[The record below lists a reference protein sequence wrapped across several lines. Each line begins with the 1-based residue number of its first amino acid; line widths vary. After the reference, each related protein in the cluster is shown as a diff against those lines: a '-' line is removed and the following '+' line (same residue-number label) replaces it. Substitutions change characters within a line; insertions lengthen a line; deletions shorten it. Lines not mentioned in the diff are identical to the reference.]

1 MFYRKQNKGFTLIEL
16 LVVIAIIAILIGLL
30 LPAVQKVR
38 EAAARIQCANNL
50 RNIGLGVLNSENTFN
65 RFPLCRVSNAGGRAI
80 YGNSNRSLFVL
91 ILPYIEQEAL
101 YKKYEGIYSPFPTST
116 GANRRNW
123 DHPDM
128 TSIYQ
133 TKMKIL
139 NCPSTP
145 GTQPISGNGPAY
157 AYTNAYTSDYNVMNG
172 VELASVPN
180 AYSLGLIPYTLDDS
194 SRRGILDFSFQTT
207 MAAITDGTSNTIL
220 IVEDAGRPKRYI
232 KGKLTAGTAISGAVW
247 TDSDGTFTLH
257 GYSTDGITS
266 GGPCASNCNNNNE
279 IYSFHNGGANV
290 VFGDGSTRFFKE
302 TISVG
307 VVAAATTKSNGE
319 IVNVD

>member
-1 MFYRKQNKGFTLIEL
+1 MFYRNQHKGFTLIEL
-16 LVVIAIIAILIGLL
+16 LVVIGIIALLIGLL

-38 EAAARIQCANNL
+38 ETAARMQCANNL

-65 RFPLCRVSNAGGRAI
+65 RFPLCRVSNAQGRAI

-101 YKKYEGIYSPFPTST
+101 YKKYEGIYSPFPTAT
-116 GANRRNW
+116 GVSRRNW

-133 TKMKIL
+133 TKMNLL
-139 NCPSTP
+139 NCPSAP
-145 GTQPISGNGPAY
+145 GTQAISGN

-172 VELASVPN
+172 VEIASVPN

-194 SRRGILDFSFQTT
+194 SRRGILDFSFQTIMT
-207 MAAITDGTSNTIL
+207 AITDGTSNTIL
-220 IVEDAGRPKRYI
+220 IVEDAGRPNRYA
-232 KGKLTAGTAISGAVW
+232 KGKITPGAAISGAVW
-247 TDSDGTFTLH
+247 TDDGGTFTLH
-257 GYSTDGITS
+257 GYSTDGLTS
-266 GGPCASNCNNNNE
+266 GGPCASNCSNNNE

-302 TISVG
+302 SISVG
-307 VVAAATTKSNGE
+307 VVAAVTTKSNGE

>member
-1 MFYRKQNKGFTLIEL
+1 MFYRKQHKGFTLIEL
-16 LVVIAIIAILIGLL
+16 LVVIGIIALLIGLL

-38 EAAARIQCANNL
+38 EAASRLQCANNL

-65 RFPLCRVSNAGGRAI
+65 RFPLCRVSNAVGRAI

-101 YKKYEGIYSPFPTST
+101 YKQYEGIYSPFPTAT
-116 GANRRNW
+116 GASRRNW

-133 TKMKIL
+133 TKMNIL

-145 GTQPISGNGPAY
+145 AIQPISGNTTH

-172 VELASVPN
+172 VEINSVPN

-220 IVEDAGRPKRYI
+220 IVEDAGRPNRYA
-232 KGKLTAGTAISGAVW
+232 KGKIAPGTAISGGVW
-247 TDSDGTFTLH
+247 TDDGGTFTLH
-257 GYSTDGITS
+257 GYSTDGLTQ
-266 GGPCASNCNNNNE
+266 GGPCASNCSNNNE

-302 TISVG
+302 SISVG

-319 IVNVD
+319 IVSVD

>member
-1 MFYRKQNKGFTLIEL
+1 MFYRNQHKGFTLIEL
-16 LVVIAIIAILIGLL
+16 LVVIGIIALLIGLL

-38 EAAARIQCANNL
+38 ETAARMQCANNL

-101 YKKYEGIYSPFPTST
+101 YKKYEGIYSPFPTAT
-116 GANRRNW
+116 GASRRNW

-128 TSIYQ
+128 ASIYQ
-133 TKMKIL
+133 TKMNLL

-145 GTQPISGNGPAY
+145 GTQPISGNATH

-172 VELASVPN
+172 VEIANIPN
-180 AYSLGLIPYTLDDS
+180 AYSLGLIPYNLDDS
-194 SRRGILDFSFQTT
+194 SRRGILDFSFQTP
-207 MAAITDGTSNTIL
+207 MVALTDGTSNTML
-220 IVEDAGRPKRYI
+220 IVEDAGRPNRYA
-232 KGKLTAGTAISGAVW
+232 KGKITSGTAISGSVW
-247 TDSDGTFTLH
+247 SDDDGTFTLH
-257 GYSTDGITS
+257 GYATDGFTS
-266 GGPCASNCNNNNE
+266 GGPCASNCSNNNE

-302 TISVG
+302 TISVA
-307 VVAAATTKSNGE
+307 VVAAVITKSNGE

>member
-1 MFYRKQNKGFTLIEL
+1 MFYRNQQKGFTLIEL
-16 LVVIAIIAILIGLL
+16 LVVIGIIALLIGLL

-38 EAAARIQCANNL
+38 EAASRMQCANNL

-65 RFPLCRVSNAGGRAI
+65 RFPLCRVSNAGGRVI

-101 YKKYEGIYSPFPTST
+101 YKKYEGIYSAFPTAT
-116 GANRRNW
+116 GASRRNW

-128 TSIYQ
+128 ASIYQ
-133 TKMKIL
+133 TKMNIL

-145 GTQPISGNGPAY
+145 GNQPISGKDTHV
-157 AYTNAYTSDYNVMNG
+157 YTNAYTSDYNVMNG
-172 VELASVPN
+172 VELAGVPN

-207 MAAITDGTSNTIL
+207 MVAITDGTSNTIL
-220 IVEDAGRPKRYI
+220 IVEDAGRPNRYI
-232 KGKLTAGTAISGAVW
+232 KGKITPGTPISGSVW
-247 TDSDGTFTLH
+247 TNDDGTFTLH

-302 TISVG
+302 SISIA
-307 VVAAATTKSNGE
+307 VVAAVTTKSNGE
-319 IVNVD
+319 TVNVD

>member
-1 MFYRKQNKGFTLIEL
+1 MFYRNQRKGFTLIEL

-38 EAAARIQCANNL
+38 EAAARLQCANNL
-50 RNIGLGVLNSENTFN
+50 RNIGLGVLNSENTFS

-116 GANRRNW
+116 GRARRNW

-133 TKMKIL
+133 TKMNL
-139 NCPSTP
+139 LQCPSTP
-145 GTQPISGNGPAY
+145 ATQPISGISTH

-172 VELASVPN
+172 VEINGVPN

-220 IVEDAGRPKRYI
+220 IVEDAGRPNRYA
-232 KGKLTAGTAISGAVW
+232 KGKIVPGTPISGSVW
-247 TDSDGTFTLH
+247 TDNDGTFTLH
-257 GYSTDGITS
+257 GYSTDGLTS
-266 GGPCASNCNNNNE
+266 GGPCASNCTNNNE

-302 TISVG
+302 SISVG

>member
-1 MFYRKQNKGFTLIEL
+1 MFYRNQHKGFTLIEL
-16 LVVIAIIAILIGLL
+16 LVVIGIIALLIGLL

-38 EAAARIQCANNL
+38 EAAARMQCANNL
-50 RNIGLGVLNSENTFN
+50 KNIGLGVLNSENTFN
-65 RFPLCRVSNAGGRAI
+65 RFPLCRVSNAQGRAI

-91 ILPYIEQEAL
+91 VLPYIEQEAL
-101 YKKYEGIYSPFPTST
+101 YKKYEGIYSPFPTATAAS
-116 GANRRNW
+116 RRNW

-133 TKMKIL
+133 TKMNIL

-145 GTQPISGNGPAY
+145 GNQPISGNATH

-172 VELASVPN
+172 VELAGVPN

-207 MAAITDGTSNTIL
+207 MAAITDGTSNTLL
-220 IVEDAGRPKRYI
+220 IVEDAGRPNRYI
-232 KGKLTAGTAISGAVW
+232 KGKLTAGTAISGSVW
-247 TDSDGTFTLH
+247 TDDGGTFTLH

-302 TISVG
+302 SISVG
-307 VVAAATTKSNGE
+307 VVAAVTTKSNGE

>member
-1 MFYRKQNKGFTLIEL
+1 MFYRNKHKGFTLIEL
-16 LVVIAIIAILIGLL
+16 LVVIGIIAILIGLL

-38 EAAARIQCANNL
+38 ETASRMQCANNL

-65 RFPLCRVSNAGGRAI
+65 RFPLCRVSNAQGRAI
-80 YGNSNRSLFVL
+80 YGNSNRSLFML

-101 YKKYEGIYSPFPTST
+101 YKKYEGIYSLFPTAT
-116 GANRRNW
+116 GASRRNW

-133 TKMKIL
+133 TKMNLL
-139 NCPSTP
+139 NCPSAP
-145 GTQPISGNGPAY
+145 GVQTISGNGASY

-172 VELASVPN
+172 VEIANPPN
-180 AYSLGLIPYTLDDS
+180 AYSLGLIPYNLDDS

-207 MAAITDGTSNTIL
+207 MVAITDGTSNTML
-220 IVEDAGRPKRYI
+220 IVEDAGRPNRYA
-232 KGKLTAGTAISGAVW
+232 KGKIAPGTAISGAVW
-247 TDSDGTFTLH
+247 TDDGGTFTLH
-257 GYSTDGITS
+257 GYSTDGLTS
-266 GGPCASNCNNNNE
+266 GGPCASNCSNNNE

-302 TISVG
+302 SISVG
-307 VVAAATTKSNGE
+307 VVAAVTTKSNGE

>member
-1 MFYRKQNKGFTLIEL
+1 MFYRNQHKGFTLIEL
-16 LVVIAIIAILIGLL
+16 LVVIGIIALLIGLL

-38 EAAARIQCANNL
+38 ETAARMQCANNL

-65 RFPLCRVSNAGGRAI
+65 RFPLCRVSNAQGRVI

-91 ILPYIEQEAL
+91 ILPYIDQEAL
-101 YKKYEGIYSPFPTST
+101 YKKYEGIYSPFPTAT
-116 GANRRNW
+116 GVSRRNW

-133 TKMKIL
+133 TKMNLL
-139 NCPSTP
+139 NCPSAP
-145 GTQPISGNGPAY
+145 GTQTISGNATH

-172 VELASVPN
+172 VEIANAPN

-194 SRRGILDFSFQTT
+194 SRRGILDFSIQTT

-220 IVEDAGRPKRYI
+220 IVEDAGRPNRYA
-232 KGKLTAGTAISGAVW
+232 KGKITPGAAISGAVW
-247 TDSDGTFTLH
+247 TDDGGTFTLH
-257 GYSTDGITS
+257 GYSTDGLTS
-266 GGPCASNCNNNNE
+266 GGPCASNCSNNNE

-302 TISVG
+302 SISVG
-307 VVAAATTKSNGE
+307 VVAAVTTKSNGE

>member
-1 MFYRKQNKGFTLIEL
+1 MFYRNLHRGFTLIEL

-38 EAAARIQCANNL
+38 EAASRMQCANNL
-50 RNIGLGVLNSENTFN
+50 KNIGLGVLNSENTYN
-65 RFPLCRVSNAGGRAI
+65 RFPLCRVSNAGGRVI

-101 YKKYEGIYSPFPTST
+101 YKKYEGIYSAFPTAT
-116 GANRRNW
+116 GASRRNW

-133 TKMKIL
+133 TKMNIL

-145 GTQPISGNGPAY
+145 GTQPISGKATSV
-157 AYTNAYTSDYNVMNG
+157 YTNAYTSDYNVMNG
-172 VELASVPN
+172 VEIANAPN
-180 AYSLGLIPYTLDDS
+180 AYLLGLIPYTLNDS

-207 MAAITDGTSNTIL
+207 MAAITDGTSNTML
-220 IVEDAGRPKRYI
+220 IVEDAGRPNRYA
-232 KGKLTAGTAISGAVW
+232 KGKITPGTAISGAVW
-247 TDSDGTFTLH
+247 TDDGGTFTLH

-266 GGPCASNCNNNNE
+266 GGPCASNCSNNNE

-307 VVAAATTKSNGE
+307 VVAAAITKSNGE

>member
-1 MFYRKQNKGFTLIEL
+1 MFYRKQHKGFTLIEL
-16 LVVIAIIAILIGLL
+16 LVVIGIIALLIGLL

-38 EAAARIQCANNL
+38 EAAARMQCANNL

-80 YGNSNRSLFVL
+80 YGNSNRSLYVL

-101 YKKYEGIYSPFPTST
+101 YKKYEGIYLPFPTAT
-116 GANRRNW
+116 GASRRNW

-133 TKMKIL
+133 TKMNIL
-139 NCPSTP
+139 NCPSNP
-145 GTQPISGNGPAY
+145 ATQPISGNATH

-172 VELASVPN
+172 VELAGVPN

-207 MAAITDGTSNTIL
+207 MAAITDGTSNTLL
-220 IVEDAGRPKRYI
+220 IVEDAGRPNRYI
-232 KGKLTAGTAISGAVW
+232 KGKLTAGTAISGSVW
-247 TDSDGTFTLH
+247 TDYGGTFTLH

-302 TISVG
+302 SISVG

-319 IVNVD
+319 IVSVD

>member
-1 MFYRKQNKGFTLIEL
+1 
-16 LVVIAIIAILIGLL
+16 VIGIIALLIGLL

-38 EAAARIQCANNL
+38 EAASRLQCANNL

-65 RFPLCRVSNAGGRAI
+65 RFPLCRVSNAVGRAI

-101 YKKYEGIYSPFPTST
+101 YKQYEGIYSPFPTAT
-116 GANRRNW
+116 GASRRNW

-133 TKMKIL
+133 TKMNIL

-145 GTQPISGNGPAY
+145 ATQPISGNTTH

-172 VELASVPN
+172 VEINSVPN

-220 IVEDAGRPKRYI
+220 IVEDAGRPNRYA
-232 KGKLTAGTAISGAVW
+232 KGKIAPGTAISGGVW
-247 TDSDGTFTLH
+247 TDDGGTFTLH
-257 GYSTDGITS
+257 GYSTDGLTQ
-266 GGPCASNCNNNNE
+266 GGPCASNCSNNNE

-302 TISVG
+302 SISVG

-319 IVNVD
+319 IVSVD

>member
-1 MFYRKQNKGFTLIEL
+1 M
-16 LVVIAIIAILIGLL
+16 
-30 LPAVQKVR
+30 
-38 EAAARIQCANNL
+38 
-50 RNIGLGVLNSENTFN
+50 
-65 RFPLCRVSNAGGRAI
+65 
-80 YGNSNRSLFVL
+80 L

-101 YKKYEGIYSPFPTST
+101 YKKYEGIYSAFPTAT
-116 GANRRNW
+116 GASRRNW

-133 TKMKIL
+133 TKMNIL

-145 GTQPISGNGPAY
+145 GTQPISGKATSV
-157 AYTNAYTSDYNVMNG
+157 YTNAYTSDYNVMNG
-172 VELASVPN
+172 VEIANAPN
-180 AYSLGLIPYTLDDS
+180 AYLLGLIPYTLNDS

-207 MAAITDGTSNTIL
+207 MAAITDGTSNTML
-220 IVEDAGRPKRYI
+220 IVEDAGRPNRYA
-232 KGKLTAGTAISGAVW
+232 KGKITPGTAISGAVW
-247 TDSDGTFTLH
+247 TDDGGTFTLH

-266 GGPCASNCNNNNE
+266 GGPCASNCSNNNE

-302 TISVG
+302 SISVG
-307 VVAAATTKSNGE
+307 VVAAAITKSNGE

>member
-1 MFYRKQNKGFTLIEL
+1 
-16 LVVIAIIAILIGLL
+16 VIGIIALLIGLL

-38 EAAARIQCANNL
+38 EAAARMQCANNL

-65 RFPLCRVSNAGGRAI
+65 RFPLCRVSNAVGRAI

-101 YKKYEGIYSPFPTST
+101 YKQYEGIYSPFPTAT
-116 GANRRNW
+116 GASRRNW

-133 TKMKIL
+133 TKMNIL

-145 GTQPISGNGPAY
+145 ATQPISGNATH

-172 VELASVPN
+172 VELAGVPN

-207 MAAITDGTSNTIL
+207 MAAITDGTSNTLL
-220 IVEDAGRPKRYI
+220 IVEDAGRPNRYI
-232 KGKLTAGTAISGAVW
+232 KGKLTAGTAISGSVW
-247 TDSDGTFTLH
+247 TDDGGTFTLH

-302 TISVG
+302 SISVG

-319 IVNVD
+319 IVSVD

>member
-1 MFYRKQNKGFTLIEL
+1 MFYRNQRKGFTLIEL

-38 EAAARIQCANNL
+38 EAAARMQCANNL
-50 RNIGLGVLNSENTFN
+50 KNIGLGVLNSENTFN

-101 YKKYEGIYSPFPTST
+101 YKKYEGIYSPFPTAT
-116 GANRRNW
+116 GASRRNW

-128 TSIYQ
+128 SSIYQ
-133 TKMKIL
+133 TKMNIL

-145 GTQPISGNGPAY
+145 ATQPISGKATH

-172 VELASVPN
+172 VELAGVPN

-220 IVEDAGRPKRYI
+220 IVEDAGRPNRYI
-232 KGKLTAGTAISGAVW
+232 KGKLTAGTAISGSVW
-247 TDSDGTFTLH
+247 TDNDGTFTLH
-257 GYSTDGITS
+257 GYSTDGLTS

-302 TISVG
+302 SISVG

>member
-1 MFYRKQNKGFTLIEL
+1 MFYRKQHKGFTLIEL
-16 LVVIAIIAILIGLL
+16 LVVIGIIALLIGLL

-38 EAAARIQCANNL
+38 EAAARMQCANNL

-65 RFPLCRVSNAGGRAI
+65 RFPLCRVSNAQGRAI

-101 YKKYEGIYSPFPTST
+101 YKKYEGIYSPFPTAT
-116 GANRRNW
+116 GASRRNW

-128 TSIYQ
+128 ASIYQ
-133 TKMKIL
+133 TKMNLL

-145 GTQPISGNGPAY
+145 GTQPISGNATH

-172 VELASVPN
+172 VEIANIPN
-180 AYSLGLIPYTLDDS
+180 AYSLGLIPYNLDDS

-207 MAAITDGTSNTIL
+207 MTAITDGTSNTML
-220 IVEDAGRPKRYI
+220 IVEDAGRPNRYA
-232 KGKLTAGTAISGAVW
+232 KGKITSGAAISGSVW
-247 TDSDGTFTLH
+247 TDDDGTFTLH
-257 GYSTDGITS
+257 GYATDGFTS
-266 GGPCASNCNNNNE
+266 GGPCASNCSNNNE

-302 TISVG
+302 TISVA
-307 VVAAATTKSNGE
+307 VVAAVITKSNGE